1 MKNGNYN
8 VLKADKGAPFKAWT
22 RGVPL
27 EKEAEQQ
34 LMNVA
39 QMPFVYK
46 HIAVMPDV
54 HWGLGR
60 RLEVWSRP

>member
-1 MKNGNYN
+1 MKKSNYN
-8 VLKADKGAPFKAWT
+8 VLKADKGVPVKAWT

-27 EKEAEQQ
+27 EQEAEKQ

-39 QMPFVYK
+39 QMPFIHK

-54 HWGLGR
+54 H
-60 RLEVWSRP
+60 